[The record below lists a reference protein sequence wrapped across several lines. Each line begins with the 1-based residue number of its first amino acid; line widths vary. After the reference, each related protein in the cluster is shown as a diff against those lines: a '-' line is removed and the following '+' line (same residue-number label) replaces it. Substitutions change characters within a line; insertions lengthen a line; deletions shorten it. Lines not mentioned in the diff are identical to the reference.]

1 MTEKSNYTHEEVF
14 GELNRSSLTAGEAAE
29 YLEIGTDQ
37 LKALVFSGN
46 LLPTEESF
54 EGLLFSVEALR
65 LHKQQAKPLVKQRE
79 FGEPFDPSAVRVKP
93 VSPDVVE
100 AYPARRAQ
108 HYQEK
113 YSADPVSNNEPSREN
128 SVNQRDFGD
137 PLTGLDLSKV
147 QSLPAGALE
156 GYGERRAAYYVDKHS
171 LENPENAV
179 NPQGEPPT
187 PTTPPRTRK
196 LDPSLSRGQPI
207 SREAFEESHEPRM
220 ERLFRQFGGG
230 TE

>member
-14 GELNRSSLTAGEAAE
+14 GELNRSSLTAREAAE
-29 YLEIGTDQ
+29 YLEMGIDP

-46 LLPTEESF
+46 LLPTDESF

-65 LHKQQAKPLVKQRE
+65 LHKQRVRPLVKQRD

-93 VSPDVVE
+93 VSSDVVE
-100 AYPARRAQ
+100 AYQERRAL

-113 YSADPVSNNEPSREN
+113 YSADPASNIEPSQEDN
-128 SVNQRDFGD
+128 VNQRDFGD

-171 LENPENAV
+171 IENPENAV
-179 NPQGEPPT
+179 NPQSEPPT
-187 PTTPPRTRK
+187 PTTPPRSRR

-207 SREAFEESHEPRM
+207 SRETLEAAHEPRM
-220 ERLFRQFGGG
+220 QRLFRQFGGG